1 MTFGRRG
8 SDELTT
14 RVALV
19 ASASALIAGLATLAY
34 LLANTGP
41 LVLVLCDLW
50 PPPQCISGS
59 GSGRQFFT
67 GDSQAAPVWHVTL
80 AVIGPLLAVCAAY
93 LLQRRRFVGALVLA
107 ALACVP
113 YSTFLFG
120 AYAVVP
126 FHLLVVGA
134 VIVTFIAVS
143 LGTTRAVW
151 APKPDA
157 TSA

>member
-1 MTFGRRG
+1 MTFGLRG

-14 RVALV
+14 RLAVV
-19 ASASALIAGLATLAY
+19 ASVSAVITGLATLAY
-34 LLANTGP
+34 LLVNAGP

-50 PPPQCISGS
+50 PPPRCVSGY

-80 AVIGPLLAVCAAY
+80 AVIGPLLAVCAAHR
-93 LLQRRRFVGALVLA
+93 LKRRRFVGALVLA

-157 TSA
+157 SSA